1 MTVTTGISI
10 AHGLYFDDAGA
21 ERRCIIIFA
30 NGKTLFALDAETH
43 ERVPD
48 ASHCIPVE

>member
-1 MTVTTGISI
+1 MTFTTGLSLKP
-10 AHGLYFDDAGA
+10 GLYFDETGA

-48 ASHCIPVE
+48 ASRCIPIE